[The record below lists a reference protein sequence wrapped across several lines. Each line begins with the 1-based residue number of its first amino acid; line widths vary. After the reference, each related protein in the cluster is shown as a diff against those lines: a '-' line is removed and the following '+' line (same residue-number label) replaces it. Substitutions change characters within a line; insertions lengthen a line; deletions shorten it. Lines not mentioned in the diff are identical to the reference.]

1 MRWYMDISL
10 KLIIALHRN
19 IDKIDKRT
27 MKLAQKEGLT
37 FGQFEV
43 LEVLYSKGDMSIG
56 NVMEKILSS
65 VGTISVI
72 VNNLVKLDYI
82 ERLPCENDKRICIL
96 HLKDKGRDVIE
107 RVVIKNTEMLEESFS
122 MLTEEEKKNLLI
134 TLKKIGGIY
143 EEESN

>member
-1 MRWYMDISL
+1 MDISL
-10 KLIIALHRN
+10 KLIVALHRC
-19 IDKIDKRT
+19 IDKIDKKT
-27 MKLAQKEGLT
+27 MKLAQEEGLT

-56 NVMEKILSS
+56 NVMRKILSS

-82 ERLPCENDKRICIL
+82 EKIPCERDKRVCIL

-107 RVVIKNTEMLEESFS
+107 RVVVRNTEMLEESFS
-122 MLTEEEKKNLLI
+122 MLTEEEKENLLI
-134 TLKKIGGIY
+134 ILKKIGGIY
-143 EEESN
+143 GKKSN

>member
-19 IDKIDKRT
+19 IDKIDKKT

-122 MLTEEEKKNLLI
+122 MLTEEEKENLLI